1 MTKVHIV
8 EHQVYFGSNHAY
20 NEEKNT
26 QSIKEALMREAVKQ
40 CDCYCTDLLIFFD
53 SAAWEDLIKGNREEV
68 TLYFRQMG
76 IEWDKEYPNCRSK
89 AILRRDIEKDTLELT
104 IEYGKC

>member
-1 MTKVHIV
+1 MAKVQIK
-8 EHQVYFGSNHAY
+8 ETQVYFGSTPSN
-20 NEEKNT
+20 NEERNV

-53 SAAWEDLIKGNREEV
+53 HSWKELIKGNIKEI

-76 IEWDKEYPNCRSK
+76 VDWNEECKECRSK
-89 AILRRDIEKDTLELT
+89 AVLKRDIEQDTLELT
-104 IEYGKC
+104 IEYGRY

>member
-1 MTKVHIV
+1 MSKVHII
-8 EHQVYFGSNHAY
+8 ESQVYY
-20 NEEKNT
+20 DKEERNT

-53 SAAWEDLIKGNREEV
+53 YTWKDLVKGNIKEI

-76 IEWDKEYPNCRSK
+76 IEWKEEYKNYRSK
-89 AILRRDIEKDTLELT
+89 AILKRDIEKDTMELI
-104 IEYGKC
+104 IEYGRV